1 MSKKNKKMADF
12 DLAIEGAEMEA
23 PIETPIESNSE
34 YLTEV
39 KIPVGM
45 VVARIPA
52 SSKAIVS
59 YNTPEPFL
67 AAGFELVAPEDIA
80 NLDNSAYVMAKIT
93 GSGGCATCGK

>member
-1 MSKKNKKMADF
+1 MKQKNKRMADF
-12 DLAIEGAEMEA
+12 DLAIEGAEIET
-23 PIETPIESNSE
+23 PIETPIEGNSD

-67 AAGFELVAPEDIA
+67 AAGFELVSPEDIA
-80 NLDNSAYVMAKIT
+80 NLDNAAYVIAKIT
-93 GSGGCATCGK
+93 GSGGCVSCGK